1 MLETR
6 RPKIVFHGRESHQL
20 ASLQEREE
28 RRHGGRHRDLAGPN
42 RQFRIWRNNQ
52 EQRGD
57 GVFFRSTSGA
67 ITSDAASRDGI
78 GSSKPRSRHA

>member
-28 RRHGGRHRDLAGPN
+28 RRHGGRHHDLASPD
-42 RQFRIWRNNQ
+42 RKFRIWRNDQ
-52 EQRGD
+52 E
-57 GVFFRSTSGA
+57 
-67 ITSDAASRDGI
+67 
-78 GSSKPRSRHA
+78 